1 MCVRAC
7 VYYYIKYYLYLRMV
21 CVCVYI
27 IMWYLNSKLGM
38 LLDEPLHLRLAHAPE
53 RQLTRWKFVLRDQTY
68 LTLIRLKLRCC

>member
-1 MCVRAC
+1 
-7 VYYYIKYYLYLRMV
+7 V
-21 CVCVYI
+21 CVCVRVSVARIVYISVWCVYII

-53 RQLTRWKFVLRDQTY
+53 RRLTRWKFVLRDQTY